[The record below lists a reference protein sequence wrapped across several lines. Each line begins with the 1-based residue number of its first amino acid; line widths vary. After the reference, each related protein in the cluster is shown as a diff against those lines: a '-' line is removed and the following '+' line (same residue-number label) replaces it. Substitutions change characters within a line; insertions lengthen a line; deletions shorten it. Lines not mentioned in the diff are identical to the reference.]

1 MQMKR
6 QQPLSHLFTVRLWQE
21 ELGNGQ
27 TEVRGKV
34 QHVSSG
40 EVRYF
45 RDWPMLAYGIETFTH
60 LGRAKPRKPLEDNE
74 LCFAAQV
81 ICFESKGR

>member
-1 MQMKR
+1 MEMKR

-27 TEVRGKV
+27 TELRGKV

-45 RDWPMLAYGIETFTH
+45 RDWLTLITF
-60 LGRAKPRKPLEDNE
+60 LQALLSAPRSRSQSD
-74 LCFAAQV
+74 
-81 ICFESKGR
+81 

>member
-1 MQMKR
+1 MEMKR
-6 QQPLSHLFTVRLWQE
+6 QHTLSHLFTARLWQE

-27 TEVRGKV
+27 TELRGKV

-45 RDWPMLAYGIETFTH
+45 RDWPTLITF
-60 LGRAKPRKPLEDNE
+60 LQALLSAPRSPHQSD
-74 LCFAAQV
+74 
-81 ICFESKGR
+81 

>member
-1 MQMKR
+1 MEMKR

-27 TEVRGKV
+27 IELRGKV

-40 EVRYF
+40 EARYF
-45 RDWPMLAYGIETFTH
+45 RDWPTLIAFLLALLSASRSLHQSE
-60 LGRAKPRKPLEDNE
+60 
-74 LCFAAQV
+74 
-81 ICFESKGR
+81 

>member
-1 MQMKR
+1 MEMKR
-6 QQPLSHLFTVRLWQE
+6 QQPFSHLFMVRLWQE

-27 TEVRGKV
+27 TELRGKV

-45 RDWPMLAYGIETFTH
+45 RDWPTLIAFLLALLST
-60 LGRAKPRKPLEDNE
+60 PRSPHQSD
-74 LCFAAQV
+74 
-81 ICFESKGR
+81 

>member
-1 MQMKR
+1 MEMER

-45 RDWPMLAYGIETFTH
+45 RDWPTLITFLQALLST
-60 LGRAKPRKPLEDNE
+60 PRSPGQSD
-74 LCFAAQV
+74 
-81 ICFESKGR
+81 

>member
-1 MQMKR
+1 MERERSQR
-6 QQPLSHLFTVRLWQE
+6 SSDLFTVRLWQE

-45 RDWPMLAYGIETFTH
+45 RDWPTLIAFLLA
-60 LGRAKPRKPLEDNE
+60 LLSAPRSPSQSD
-74 LCFAAQV
+74 
-81 ICFESKGR
+81 

>member
-1 MQMKR
+1 MERERSQR
-6 QQPLSHLFTVRLWQE
+6 SSDLFTVRLWQE

-45 RDWPMLAYGIETFTH
+45 RDWPTLITF
-60 LGRAKPRKPLEDNE
+60 LQALLSAPRSSHQSD
-74 LCFAAQV
+74 
-81 ICFESKGR
+81 

>member
-1 MQMKR
+1 MEMKR
-6 QQPLSHLFTVRLWQE
+6 QQPFSHLFTVRLWRE

-40 EVRYF
+40 EARYF
-45 RDWPMLAYGIETFTH
+45 RDWPTLIAFLLAMLSA
-60 LGRAKPRKPLEDNE
+60 PRSFHQSD
-74 LCFAAQV
+74 
-81 ICFESKGR
+81 